1 MVSVPEGLTLG
12 ASGLVSRQMK
22 RGERG
27 SVPASRT
34 FAEMFECEASGRD
47 CAGLTAGPKNL
58 MLSSWKLFT
67 KQIMT
72 SNEDAEIRKHV
83 YKPLKRGSPTPLYYP
98 LSLSVECPHAVT
110 HYVSLT
116 ELSAPFSAPCIPHT
130 TKRQ

>member
-47 CAGLTAGPKNL
+47 WPGLTAGPKNL
-58 MLSSWKLFT
+58 MLSSWKLLT

-72 SNEDAEIRKHV
+72 SNEDAETG
-83 YKPLKRGSPTPLYYP
+83 YKPLKNRVSPTPFYYP
-98 LSLSVECPHAVT
+98 LLLRFGP
-110 HYVSLT
+110 
-116 ELSAPFSAPCIPHT
+116 
-130 TKRQ
+130 

>member
-22 RGERG
+22 RGDRG

-34 FAEMFECEASGRD
+34 FAEMFECEASGR
-47 CAGLTAGPKNL
+47 AIAKSQLLRLEAAQGLTAGPKNL

-83 YKPLKRGSPTPLYYP
+83 YKPLKRGSPTPLYP
-98 LSLSVECPHAVT
+98 LIYA
-110 HYVSLT
+110 
-116 ELSAPFSAPCIPHT
+116 
-130 TKRQ
+130 R